1 MQHPVSREQS
11 ASAPPRLPARVLH
24 RQRCPTTRSS
34 RSQRAAWCYPAA
46 LLRFRAFFLVG
57 YFFFFFSELPDLMSF
72 PSCKHPG
79 WAASEICHGEW
90 EEEEG
95 EPASACS
102 VPGPCLLSIPSRGS
116 PGLNRIGGAGCPQQ
130 MRKWSLW
137 GFKFLPSHALVRRMS
152 LQNAFPP
159 GSQTG
164 NQLRCGGS
172 CLLRWRT

>member
-1 MQHPVSREQS
+1 MCPHGSRPGSRTGSTQLPLA
-11 ASAPPRLPARVLH
+11 ASCLVLPSSSIKGQGFLFIYFLAP
-24 RQRCPTTRSS
+24 
-34 RSQRAAWCYPAA
+34 
-46 LLRFRAFFLVG
+46 
-57 YFFFFFSELPDLMSF
+57 FFFAELPDLMSF

-90 EEEEG
+90 EEEEEG

-102 VPGPCLLSIPSRGS
+102 VPGPCLLSIPNRGS
-116 PGLNRIGGAGCPQQ
+116 PGLNRIEERGCPQQ

-137 GFKFLPSHALVRRMS
+137 GFKFLPSQALVRRMS

-172 CLLRWRT
+172 CSLRWRM